1 MQERTKLVLGLT
13 YFDLEDFEQAINFLN
28 KVSSNDENHPRALLG
43 LGWCYL
49 KLLEYPNMINPL
61 ETFVKE
67 YPNSEFLPEVYL
79 LLGQAHLKISLY
91 DKSISYFD
99 KILSIFPLKNENLE
113 LLESIK
119 NKIEPMEKLIEQN
132 RLDLLLQ
139 ESKLIETIQLPS
151 KKWIPNYMIEEI
163 KEIEKRRTFLLEQID
178 QEKDNIET
186 LTQELNSLR
195 KLIQIRQQDW
205 RSHAEYG
212 ISRALFL
219 KGQER

>member
-1 MQERTKLVLGLT
+1 
-13 YFDLEDFEQAINFLN
+13 
-28 KVSSNDENHPRALLG
+28 
-43 LGWCYL
+43 
-49 KLLEYPNMINPL
+49 MINPL

-91 DKSISYFD
+91 DRSISYFD
-99 KILSIFPLKNENLE
+99 RILSMFPLKNENLE
-113 LLESIK
+113 LIESIK
-119 NKIEPMEKLIEQN
+119 NKIEPVEKLIEQY

-151 KKWIPNYMIEEI
+151 EKLLPNYMIDEI
-163 KEIEKRRTFLLEQID
+163 KELEKRRTYLLEQID
-178 QEKDNIET
+178 QEEDNIEA
-186 LTQELNSLR
+186 LTQEVNSLR